1 MYVDLDY
8 YKNTYKGNLEDTE
21 IEKALNQASRHIDT
35 LTYNRIVAVGFDNL
49 SEYQQGIVKE
59 CTCLLA
65 DWEVENA
72 DYITNLLSSYSL
84 NGASMSFNGNS
95 ATAQVVNGIAISR
108 EIYSHLQKCGLCT
121 RSLRGWR

>member
-1 MYVDLDY
+1 MYVDIEY

-35 LTYNRIVAVGFDNL
+35 LTYNRIVAVGFEKL

-59 CTCLLA
+59 CACLLA
-65 DWEVENA
+65 DWESENA

-84 NGASMSFNGNS
+84 NGASMSFTGNS